1 MNETVPT
8 RTTVCIAGCGPAGAM
23 LGLMLARAGVEV
35 VVLEKHADFFRD
47 FRGDTIHASTL
58 QVIDELG
65 LMAGFEQLPQ
75 SRTTTIA
82 LLSDEGMLTMGDFR
96 QLPGNFQYMSMVPQW
111 DFLTFVTAEAA
122 RYPSFSL
129 YRRAEVVGLV
139 TDSDGVR
146 GVRYRTPEGEGELR
160 ATLTVAA
167 DGRSSVVRAAA
178 GLPLTEFGSALDV
191 LWYRLPKGPGDPEG
205 SFARLAPGRILP
217 MIDRGSYWQG
227 AYTMPKGGFASMKA
241 IGIEAMRADLRRW
254 LPLAPERIDAALRG
268 WEDTG
273 FLEVRVNR
281 LQRWHRPGLLCI
293 GDAAHAMS
301 PIAGVGINLAIQDA
315 VAAANL
321 LTGPLLRGTLGERE
335 LAAVQR
341 RRSLPA
347 RLTQQVQL
355 QVQRQLLRSGADP
368 DRPTRFPRPLRL
380 VARTAPLRRLF
391 SRFMAIGFRNEHVA
405 RRPEGVGVTRDQ
417 DRRIAA
423 G

>member
-1 MNETVPT
+1 
-8 RTTVCIAGCGPAGAM
+8 
-23 LGLMLARAGVEV
+23 
-35 VVLEKHADFFRD
+35 
-47 FRGDTIHASTL
+47 
-58 QVIDELG
+58 
-65 LMAGFEQLPQ
+65 
-75 SRTTTIA
+75 
-82 LLSDEGMLTMGDFR
+82 
-96 QLPGNFQYMSMVPQW
+96 MVPQW

-129 YRRAEVVGLV
+129 YRRAEVVGLI
-139 TDSDGVR
+139 TDSDGVQ
-146 GVRYRTPEGEGELR
+146 GVRYRTLEGDGELR

-167 DGRSSVVRAAA
+167 DGRSSAVRAAA
-178 GLPLTEFGSALDV
+178 GLPVTEFGSALDV

-205 SFARLAPGRILP
+205 SFARIAPGRILP
-217 MIDRGSYWQG
+217 MIDRGTYWQG
-227 AYTMPKGGFASMKA
+227 AYTMPKGSYAPMKA

-254 LPLAPERIDAALRG
+254 LPFPPERIDAALRG

-281 LQRWHRPGLLCI
+281 LERWHRPGLLCI

-315 VAAANL
+315 VAAANV
-321 LTGPLLRGTLGERE
+321 LTEPLLRGTLGERQ

-347 RLTQQVQL
+347 RLTQRVQL
-355 QVQRQLLRSGADP
+355 QVQGQMMRAGADP
-368 DRPTRFPRPLRL
+368 DRPSRFPRPLRL
-380 VARTAPLRRLF
+380 VAGIAPLRRLF

-405 RRPEGVGVTRDQ
+405 ARAGGAGATPRQ